1 MVKYENECVCCPRE
15 MGCLGDSCPYTNVRR
30 IYCDSCGD
38 EYSETELKEINN
50 QHICIHCF
58 REMCE
63 EYFDNLPKIDWEDID

>member
-15 MGCLGDSCPYTNVRR
+15 MGCLGDSCPYIKVRR

-38 EYSETELKEINN
+38 EYSEDELREINN

-63 EYFDNLPKIDWEDID
+63 EYFDGLPEIDLEDYE